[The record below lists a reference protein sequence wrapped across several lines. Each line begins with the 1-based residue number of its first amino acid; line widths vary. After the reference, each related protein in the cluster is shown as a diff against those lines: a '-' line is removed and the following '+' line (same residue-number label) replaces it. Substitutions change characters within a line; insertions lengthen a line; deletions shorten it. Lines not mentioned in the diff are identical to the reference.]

1 MIAHRVV
8 VLVGMVVTVVAL
20 VLQAAELVGQGRPLV
35 VAKVD
40 APQQVAQ
47 EHQLAQAAHPRENPS
62 HHNLE
67 ITVKFGIH
75 HFLDTF
81 V

>member
-1 MIAHRVV
+1 
-8 VLVGMVVTVVAL
+8 VAL
-20 VLQAAELVGQGRPLV
+20 VA
-35 VAKVD
+35 D
-40 APQQVAQ
+40 PQQVVVVQ
-47 EHQLAQAAHPRENPS
+47 PRENPS